1 MMLNELL
8 ETTISKKASD
18 LHLVTGIP
26 PVLRIN
32 GNLIRM
38 DEINLTPQD
47 TEEFAKLIL
56 AEDFSSLEE
65 KGDMDMSYSLPG
77 IGRFRVN
84 VYKQRGTIALA
95 IRVVG
100 AKVPELDDLRLPEV
114 VKDLSLLKRGLVL
127 VTGPAGSGKSTTLAA
142 MINEINKNKSSHI
155 ITLEDPIEFLHR
167 HDKSIVEQREIGKDA
182 KSFENALRAVLRED
196 PDVILIGELRDLN
209 TISVALTAAETGHMV
224 LSTLHTIGV
233 AKTINRLVDVFP
245 PHQQQQVKIQLAAVL
260 NGVVSQQLVPTADGK
275 SRACATETM
284 ISTTAIQNMIREGKT
299 YQIESALQTGS
310 KYGMKTMDMSL
321 VELYKKKL
329 ISYEDALSHAVD
341 KEMLIRLL
349 SL

>member
-8 ETTISKKASD
+8 ETTIRKKASD

-32 GNLIRM
+32 GSLIRM
-38 DEINLTPQD
+38 DEAKLSPQD
-47 TEEFAKLIL
+47 TEKFAKQIL
-56 AEDFSSLEE
+56 GDDFDSINERGE
-65 KGDMDMSYSLPG
+65 MDLSYSLSG
-77 IGRFRVN
+77 LGRFRVN
-84 VYKQRGTIALA
+84 VYKQRGTFAMA

-100 AKVPELDDLRLPEV
+100 ASVPEIDNLGLPEV
-114 VKDLSLLKRGLVL
+114 VKELSLSKRGLIL

-155 ITLEDPIEFLHR
+155 ITLEDPIEFLHK
-167 HDKSIVEQREIGKDA
+167 HDKSIVEQREIGKDT
-182 KSFENALRAVLRED
+182 KNFRSALRAVLRED
-196 PDVILIGELRDLN
+196 PDVILIGELRDLD
-209 TISVALTAAETGHMV
+209 TISVALTAAETGHLV

-245 PHQQQQVKIQLAAVL
+245 PHQQQQVKIQLSSVL
-260 NGVVSQQLVPTADGK
+260 SGVVSQQLVPTADGK
-275 SRACATETM
+275 SRICAAETM

-329 ISYEDALSHAVD
+329 ISYEDALSYAVD
-341 KEMLIRLL
+341 REMLIRLL

>member
-1 MMLNELL
+1 VILNELL
-8 ETTISKKASD
+8 ETTIRKKASD

-32 GNLIRM
+32 GNLTRM
-38 DEINLTPQD
+38 DELNLNPQD
-47 TEEFAKLIL
+47 TEKFAKLIL
-56 AEDFSSLEE
+56 ADEFSSLEE
-65 KGDMDMSYSLPG
+65 KGDMDLSYSLPG

-100 AKVPELDDLRLPEV
+100 SRVPEIDDLKLPEA
-114 VKDLSLLKRGLVL
+114 VKDLSMLKRGLVL

-155 ITLEDPIEFLHR
+155 ITLEDPIEFLHK

-182 KSFENALRAVLRED
+182 ISFNSALRAVLRED
-196 PDVILIGELRDLN
+196 PDVILIGELRDLD
-209 TISVALTAAETGHMV
+209 TISVALTAAETGHLV

-233 AKTINRLVDVFP
+233 SKTINRLVDIFP
-245 PHQQQQVKIQLAAVL
+245 PQQQQQVKIQLAAVL
-260 NGVVSQQLVPTADGK
+260 NGIISQQLVPTADGK
-275 SRACATETM
+275 SRACATEIM

-329 ISYEDALSHAVD
+329 ISYEDALNLSID
-341 KEMLIRLL
+341 KEMLVRLL

>member
-1 MMLNELL
+1 MILNELL
-8 ETTISKKASD
+8 ETTIRKKASD

-38 DEINLTPQD
+38 DEINLTPQE
-47 TEEFAKLIL
+47 TEKFAKLIL
-56 AEDFSSLEE
+56 VEDFNSLEE
-65 KGDMDMSYSLPG
+65 KGDMDRSYSLPG

-100 AKVPELDDLRLPEV
+100 ARVPELDDLGLPEV

-142 MINEINKNKSSHI
+142 IINEINKNKSSHV
-155 ITLEDPIEFLHR
+155 ITLEDPIEFLHK

-182 KSFENALRAVLRED
+182 KSFKNALRAALRED
-196 PDVILIGELRDLN
+196 PDVILIGELRDLD
-209 TISVALTAAETGHMV
+209 TISVALTAAETGHLV

-260 NGVVSQQLVPTADGK
+260 NGVVSQQLLPTADGK

-284 ISTTAIQNMIREGKT
+284 VSTTAIQNMIREGKT

>member
-8 ETTISKKASD
+8 ETTIRKKASD

-38 DEINLTPQD
+38 DEAKLSPQD
-47 TEEFAKLIL
+47 TEKFAKQIL
-56 AEDFSSLEE
+56 GDDFDSINERGE
-65 KGDMDMSYSLPG
+65 MDLSYSVSGL
-77 IGRFRVN
+77 GRFRVN
-84 VYKQRGTIALA
+84 VYKQRGTVALA

-100 AKVPELDDLRLPEV
+100 ARIPEIDELGLPEV
-114 VKDLSLLKRGLVL
+114 VKELSLSKRGLIL

-155 ITLEDPIEFLHR
+155 ITLEDPIEFLHK
-167 HDKSIVEQREIGKDA
+167 HDKSIVEQREIGKDT
-182 KSFENALRAVLRED
+182 KNFRSALRAVLRED
-196 PDVILIGELRDLN
+196 PDVILIGELRDLD
-209 TISVALTAAETGHMV
+209 TISVALTAAETGHLV
-224 LSTLHTIGV
+224 LSTLHTVGA

-245 PHQQQQVKIQLAAVL
+245 PHQQQQVKIQLASVL
-260 NGVVSQQLVPTADGK
+260 NGIVSQQLVPTSDGK
-275 SRACATETM
+275 SRVCAAESM

-341 KEMLIRLL
+341 REMLIRLL

>member
-1 MMLNELL
+1 MKLNELL
-8 ETTISKKASD
+8 ETTIRKKASD

-38 DEINLTPQD
+38 DEIKLKPQD
-47 TEEFAKLIL
+47 TENFAKLIMG
-56 AEDFSSLEE
+56 EDFGSLEE
-65 KGDMDMSYSLPG
+65 RGDMDLSYSLPG
-77 IGRFRVN
+77 LGRFRVN

-100 AKVPELDDLRLPEV
+100 ASVPEIADLGLPEL
-114 VKDLSLLKRGLVL
+114 VKELSLLKRGLVL

-155 ITLEDPIEFLHR
+155 ITLEDPIEFLHK
-167 HDKSIVEQREIGKDA
+167 HDESIVEQREIGKDA
-182 KSFENALRAVLRED
+182 KSFKTALNAVLRED
-196 PDVILIGELRDLN
+196 PDVILIGELRDLD
-209 TISVALTAAETGHMV
+209 TISVALTAAETGHLV

-260 NGVVSQQLVPTADGK
+260 NGIVSQQLVPTADG
-275 SRACATETM
+275 
-284 ISTTAIQNMIREGKT
+284 
-299 YQIESALQTGS
+299 
-310 KYGMKTMDMSL
+310 
-321 VELYKKKL
+321 
-329 ISYEDALSHAVD
+329 
-341 KEMLIRLL
+341 
-349 SL
+349 

>member
-1 MMLNELL
+1 MLNELL
-8 ETTISKKASD
+8 ETTIRKKASD
-18 LHLVTGIP
+18 LHLVAGIP

-32 GNLIRM
+32 GNLTRM
-38 DEINLTPQD
+38 DEININPQD
-47 TEEFAKLIL
+47 TEKFAKLIL
-56 AEDFSSLEE
+56 ADDFSSLEG
-65 KGDMDMSYSLPG
+65 KGDMDLSYSLPG
-77 IGRFRVN
+77 IGRFRIN

-100 AKVPELDDLRLPEV
+100 AKVPEIDGLKLPEV
-114 VKDLSLLKRGLVL
+114 VKDLSMLKRGLVL

-155 ITLEDPIEFLHR
+155 ITLEDPIEFLHK
-167 HDKSIVEQREIGKDA
+167 HDKSIVEQREIGRDA
-182 KSFENALRAVLRED
+182 LSFNSALRAVLRED
-196 PDVILIGELRDLN
+196 PDVILIGELRDLD
-209 TISVALTAAETGHMV
+209 TISVALTAAETGHLV

-260 NGVVSQQLVPTADGK
+260 NGIISQQLVPTADGK
-275 SRACATETM
+275 SRVCAAETM

-310 KYGMKTMDMSL
+310 KYGMKTMDMSI

>member
-8 ETTISKKASD
+8 ETTIRKKASD

-38 DEINLTPQD
+38 DEAKLSPQD
-47 TEEFAKLIL
+47 TEKFAKQIL
-56 AEDFSSLEE
+56 GDDFDSINERGE
-65 KGDMDMSYSLPG
+65 MDLSYSVSGL
-77 IGRFRVN
+77 GRFRVN
-84 VYKQRGTIALA
+84 VYKQRGTVALA

-100 AKVPELDDLRLPEV
+100 ARIPEIDELGLPEV
-114 VKDLSLLKRGLVL
+114 VKELSLSKRGLIL

-155 ITLEDPIEFLHR
+155 ITLEDPIEFLHK
-167 HDKSIVEQREIGKDA
+167 HDKSIVEQREIGKDT
-182 KSFENALRAVLRED
+182 KNFRSALRAVLRED
-196 PDVILIGELRDLN
+196 PDVILIGELRDLD
-209 TISVALTAAETGHMV
+209 TISVALTAAETGHLV
-224 LSTLHTIGV
+224 LSTLHTVGA

-245 PHQQQQVKIQLAAVL
+245 PHQQQQVKIQLASVL
-260 NGVVSQQLVPTADGK
+260 NGIVSQQLVPTSDGK
-275 SRACATETM
+275 SRVCAAETM

-341 KEMLIRLL
+341 REMLIRLL

>member
-8 ETTISKKASD
+8 ETTIRKKASD

-38 DEINLTPQD
+38 DEAKLSPQD
-47 TEEFAKLIL
+47 TEKFAKQIL
-56 AEDFSSLEE
+56 GDDFDSINERGE
-65 KGDMDMSYSLPG
+65 MDLSYSVSGL
-77 IGRFRVN
+77 GRFRVN
-84 VYKQRGTIALA
+84 AYKQRGTVALA

-100 AKVPELDDLRLPEV
+100 ARIPEIDELGLPEV
-114 VKDLSLLKRGLVL
+114 VKELSLSKRGLIL

-155 ITLEDPIEFLHR
+155 ITLEDPIEFLHK
-167 HDKSIVEQREIGKDA
+167 HDKSIVEQREIGKDT
-182 KSFENALRAVLRED
+182 KNFRSALRAVLRED
-196 PDVILIGELRDLN
+196 PDVILIGELRDLD
-209 TISVALTAAETGHMV
+209 TISVALTAAETGHLV
-224 LSTLHTIGV
+224 LSTLHTVGA

-245 PHQQQQVKIQLAAVL
+245 PHQQQQVKIQLASVL
-260 NGVVSQQLVPTADGK
+260 NGIVSQQLVPTSDGK
-275 SRACATETM
+275 SRVCAAETM

-341 KEMLIRLL
+341 REMLVRLL

>member
-8 ETTISKKASD
+8 ETTIRKKASD

-32 GNLIRM
+32 GNLVRM
-38 DEINLTPQD
+38 EEAKLSPQE
-47 TEEFAKLIL
+47 TEKFAKQVLGD
-56 AEDFSSLEE
+56 DFGSLDE
-65 KGDMDMSYSLPG
+65 KGEMDLSYSVSGL
-77 IGRFRVN
+77 GRFRVN
-84 VYKQRGTIALA
+84 VYKQRGTVAFA

-100 AKVPELDDLRLPEV
+100 ASVPEIDDLGLPEV
-114 VKDLSLLKRGLVL
+114 VKELSMYKRGLVL

-142 MINEINKNKSSHI
+142 MVNEINKNKSSHI
-155 ITLEDPIEFLHR
+155 ITLEDPIEFLHK
-167 HDKSIVEQREIGKDA
+167 HDKSIVEQREIGKDT
-182 KSFENALRAVLRED
+182 KSFRNALRAVLRED
-196 PDVILIGELRDLN
+196 PDVILIGELRDLD
-209 TISVALTAAETGHMV
+209 TISVALTAAETGHLV

-260 NGVVSQQLVPTADGK
+260 NGIVSQQLVPTADGK
-275 SRACATETM
+275 GRICATETM

-310 KYGMKTMDMSL
+310 KLGMKTMDMSL

-341 KEMLIRLL
+341 REMLIRLL
-349 SL
+349 TL

>member
-1 MMLNELL
+1 MLNELL
-8 ETTISKKASD
+8 ETTIRKKASD
-18 LHLVTGIP
+18 LHLVAGIP

-32 GNLIRM
+32 GNLTRM
-38 DEINLTPQD
+38 DEININPQD
-47 TEEFAKLIL
+47 TEKFAKLIL
-56 AEDFSSLEE
+56 ADDFSSLEG
-65 KGDMDMSYSLPG
+65 KGDMDLSYSLPG
-77 IGRFRVN
+77 IGRFRIN

-100 AKVPELDDLRLPEV
+100 AKVPEIDGLKLPEV
-114 VKDLSLLKRGLVL
+114 VKDLSMLKRGLVL

-155 ITLEDPIEFLHR
+155 ITLEDPIEFLHK
-167 HDKSIVEQREIGKDA
+167 HDKSIVEQREIGRDA
-182 KSFENALRAVLRED
+182 LSFNSALRAVLRED
-196 PDVILIGELRDLN
+196 PDVILIGELRDLD
-209 TISVALTAAETGHMV
+209 TISVALTAAETGHLV

-233 AKTINRLVDVFP
+233 SKTINRLVDVFP
-245 PHQQQQVKIQLAAVL
+245 PNQQQQVKIQLAAVL
-260 NGVVSQQLVPTADGK
+260 NGIVSQQLVPTADGK

-284 ISTTAIQNMIREGKT
+284 IATTAIQNMIREGKT
-299 YQIESALQTGS
+299 YQIESVLQTGS

-329 ISYEDALSHAVD
+329 ISYEDALSHALD
-341 KEMLIRLL
+341 KEMLVRLL

>member
-8 ETTISKKASD
+8 ETTIRKKASD

-32 GNLIRM
+32 GNLVRM
-38 DEINLTPQD
+38 DEAKLSPQE
-47 TEEFAKLIL
+47 TEKFAKQIL
-56 AEDFSSLEE
+56 GGDFDSLDE
-65 KGDMDMSYSLPG
+65 KGEIDLSYSVSGL
-77 IGRFRVN
+77 GRFRVN
-84 VYKQRGTIALA
+84 VYKQRGTVAFS

-100 AKVPELDDLRLPEV
+100 ASVPEIEDLGLPEV
-114 VKDLSLLKRGLVL
+114 VKELSMYKRGLVL

-142 MINEINKNKSSHI
+142 MVNEINKNKSSHI
-155 ITLEDPIEFLHR
+155 ITLEDPIEFLHK
-167 HDKSIVEQREIGKDA
+167 HDKSIVEQREIGKDT
-182 KSFENALRAVLRED
+182 KSFRNALRAVLRED
-196 PDVILIGELRDLN
+196 PDVILIGELRDLD
-209 TISVALTAAETGHMV
+209 TISVALTAAETGHLV

-260 NGVVSQQLVPTADGK
+260 NGIVSQQLVPTADGK
-275 SRACATETM
+275 SRICATETM

-310 KYGMKTMDMSL
+310 KLGMKTMDMSL

-341 KEMLIRLL
+341 REMLIRLL
-349 SL
+349 TL

>member
-8 ETTISKKASD
+8 ETTIRKKASD

-38 DEINLTPQD
+38 DEIKLKPQD
-47 TEEFAKLIL
+47 TEKFAKLIMG
-56 AEDFSSLEE
+56 EDFSSLEE
-65 KGDMDMSYSLPG
+65 RGDMDLSYSLPG
-77 IGRFRVN
+77 LGRFRVN

-100 AKVPELDDLRLPEV
+100 ASVPEIADLGLPEV
-114 VKDLSLLKRGLVL
+114 VKELSLLKRGLVM

-155 ITLEDPIEFLHR
+155 ITLEDPIEFLHK
-167 HDKSIVEQREIGKDA
+167 HDKSMVEQREIGKDA
-182 KSFENALRAVLRED
+182 KNFKTALNAVLRED
-196 PDVILIGELRDLN
+196 PDVILIGELRDLD
-209 TISVALTAAETGHMV
+209 TISVALTAAETGHLV

-260 NGVVSQQLVPTADGK
+260 NGIISQQLVPTADGK
-275 SRACATETM
+275 SRVCATETM

>member
-8 ETTISKKASD
+8 ETTLRKKASD

-26 PVLRIN
+26 PVSRIN

-38 DEINLTPQD
+38 DEIKLTPQD
-47 TEEFAKLIL
+47 TEMFAHQMLGD
-56 AEDFSSLEE
+56 DFSRFDD
-65 KGDMDMSYSLPG
+65 KGEMDLSYSLSG
-77 IGRFRVN
+77 LGRFRVN
-84 VYKQRGTIALA
+84 VYKQRSTIAMA

-100 AKVPELDDLRLPEV
+100 ATMPEIDELGLPEV
-114 VKDLSLLKRGLVL
+114 ARELALAKRGLVL
-127 VTGPAGSGKSTTLAA
+127 VTGPAGSGKSTTMAA

-155 ITLEDPIEFLHR
+155 ITLEDPIEFLHK
-167 HDKSIVEQREIGKDA
+167 HDKSIVEQREIGKDT
-182 KSFENALRAVLRED
+182 KSFRNALRAVLRED
-196 PDVILIGELRDLN
+196 PDVILIGELRDLD
-209 TISVALTAAETGHMV
+209 TISVALTAAETGHLV

-233 AKTINRLVDVFP
+233 AKTIDRLVDVFP
-245 PHQQQQVKIQLAAVL
+245 PHQQQQIKIQLSAVL
-260 NGVVSQQLVPTADGK
+260 NGIISQQLVPTVDGK
-275 SRACATETM
+275 SRVCAAETM

-329 ISYEDALSHAVD
+329 ISYEDALSHALD
-341 KEMLIRLL
+341 KENLIRLL